1 MQDPASIGGDRH
13 GHGIGNRVIHGEEFD
28 AERAHLHLLAITD
41 FVQVRRQPVLGRF
54 RLQERQCQTTA
65 VDRNVRTH
73 PQEVGNRSDVVLVSV
88 RENDCLDIFQA
99 IGNRSEVR
107 QDQVDARL

>member
-1 MQDPASIGGDRH
+1 VQDPASIGGDRH
-13 GHGIGNRVIHGEEFD
+13 GHGIGNRVIDGEEFD
-28 AERAHLHLLAITD
+28 AERAHLNLLAITD

-54 RLQERQCQTTA
+54 RLQERQCQTTS
-65 VDRNVRTH
+65 VDRYVRTH

-99 IGNRSEVR
+99 LRDGSEVR
-107 QDQVDARL
+107 QDQIDARL